1 VTLTFAATHELASD
15 AGRLV
20 EALRGHGVAATQ
32 VPWGAKANGSSVL
45 HRLRTGEVDA
55 ALVQA
60 ETMLDLPEDLHLAAV
75 LPREEPR
82 DVLVPAR
89 GGSVTLHA
97 LASGSRVGVGSGRRR
112 SFLKAYRHDLEAV
125 APGNGGGP
133 AVALQ
138 SDAVDAVILGMAE
151 ARRLSLASRATEIL
165 DPKAWVPGAG
175 QGTVLALARG
185 DDTRVHRLCADA
197 DHPVTRAAYRA
208 ESTAIAAQGAH
219 PDLPIG
225 VMALPHG
232 RWIRVWGMA
241 ASEDG
246 SRVVRGDVTGTSD
259 DPEGA
264 GRALAEL
271 LLARGLATILRGGAI

>member
-1 VTLTFAATHELASD
+1 MTLTFAAIPELASD
-15 AGRLV
+15 VRRLV
-20 EALRGHGVAATQ
+20 EALHGHGVVATH

-45 HRLRTGEVDA
+45 HRLRAEQVDA
-55 ALVQA
+55 ALVRA
-60 ETMLDLPEDLHLAAV
+60 EAMLDIPEDLSLAAV
-75 LPREEPR
+75 LQREEPR
-82 DVLVPAR
+82 DVLIPAR
-89 GGSVTLHA
+89 PGPVTLHA
-97 LASGSRVGVGSGRRR
+97 LASGSRVGVGDGRRR
-112 SFLKAYRHDLEAV
+112 GFLKAYRHDVQPV

-138 SDAVDAVILGMAE
+138 SGSVDAVILGMAE

-165 DPKAWVPGAG
+165 DSKAWVPAAG
-175 QGTVLALARG
+175 QGTLLVLARG
-185 DDTRVHRLCADA
+185 DDAHVHGLCAEV
-197 DHPVTRAAYRA
+197 DHPTARAAYRA

-219 PDLPIG
+219 PDAPIG

-232 RWIRVWGMA
+232 RWIRAWGMA

-259 DPEGA
+259 APEAA

-271 LLARGLATILRGGAI
+271 LLARGVATILRGVPA

>member
-1 VTLTFAATHELASD
+1 VTLTFAAFPELASE
-15 AGRLV
+15 GRRLV
-20 EALRGHGVAATQ
+20 EALHGHGVAATHQ
-32 VPWGAKANGSSVL
+32 PWGAKANASSVL
-45 HRLRTGEVDA
+45 HRLRDEEVDA
-55 ALVQA
+55 ALVRA
-60 ETMLDLPEDLHLAAV
+60 EGMLDIPDDLRLAAV

-82 DVLVPAR
+82 DILIPAR
-89 GGSVTLHA
+89 EGAATLHA
-97 LASGSRVGVGSGRRR
+97 LASGSRVGVGGGRRR
-112 SFLKAYRHDLEAV
+112 GFLKAYRQDVQAV

-138 SDAVDAVILGMAE
+138 SGAVDAVILGMAE
-151 ARRLSLASRATEIL
+151 ARRLSLASRATEIM

-175 QGTVLALARG
+175 QGTVLLLARG
-185 DDTRVHRLCADA
+185 DDTRVHRLCADV
-197 DHPVTRAAYRA
+197 DHPTTRAAYRA
-208 ESTAIAAQGAH
+208 ESTTIAAQGAA
-219 PDLPIG
+219 PDAPIG

-271 LLARGLATILRGGAI
+271 MVARGVATILRGVPA